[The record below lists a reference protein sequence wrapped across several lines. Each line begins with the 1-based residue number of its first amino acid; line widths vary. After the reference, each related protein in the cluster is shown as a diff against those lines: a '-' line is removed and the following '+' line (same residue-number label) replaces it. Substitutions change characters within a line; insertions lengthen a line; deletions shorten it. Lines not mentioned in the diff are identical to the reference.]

1 MIRRWWP
8 VALLALCLLGGGIWW
23 ATRPPGPEVHGAVA
37 ARVRNDPPLPA
48 GIEVEVLNGSG
59 VPNLARVV
67 TVQLREAGLDV
78 VYFGNA
84 DPSLF
89 PRGPT
94 RVLVRSADT
103 TGLGRILEV
112 VHAGAVVEQVP
123 PGNRWVAF
131 SVILGSEYAATP
143 DSGGTP

>member
-1 MIRRWWP
+1 MRRWWP
-8 VALLALCLLGGGIWW
+8 VALVVICLLGGAAWW
-23 ATRPPGPEVHGAVA
+23 FGRTASGATSVA
-37 ARVRNDPPLPA
+37 EAGRVRNDPPLPA
-48 GIEVEVLNGSG
+48 GIEIEVLNGSG

-84 DPSLF
+84 DSSLF

-94 RVLVRSADT
+94 RVLVRSNDT

-112 VHAGAVVEQVP
+112 VRSAVVEQVP

-131 SVILGSEYAATP
+131 SVILGSEYATP
-143 DSGGTP
+143 PDTGSTP